1 MQGGIASPKVM
12 HVFFIGIWNLKN
24 SFVILTQIIQSI
36 MDNPVLFN
44 LVAGMTLLF
53 PTVSRRWLCRPPV
66 VFAGKVP
73 GNGNGRER
81 RRIMDYAGLHK
92 VKSVFRATAR
102 SGTLQSPRF
111 D

>member
-1 MQGGIASPKVM
+1 
-12 HVFFIGIWNLKN
+12 
-24 SFVILTQIIQSI
+24 
-36 MDNPVLFN
+36 MDNPVLPG
-44 LVAGMTLLF
+44 LAAGMALLF
-53 PTVSRRWLCRPPV
+53 PAVSRGRLCRPPA

-73 GNGNGRER
+73 GNNGSGRER